1 MAEQEAKTLI
11 EWFETR
17 RGQTLKLNNKG
28 IDCVIE
34 SLKKQ
39 TGENIKT
46 EIRYGM
52 GYEYND
58 CYCPSCNQFICF
70 QPERD
75 KYSKRMI
82 YCFTCG
88 QKLNW
93 ES

>member
-1 MAEQEAKTLI
+1 MTEQEAKTLI

-58 CYCPSCNQFICF
+58 CYCLSCNQFICY
-70 QPERD
+70 QSERD
-75 KYSKRMI
+75 KYSKRMV

-93 ES
+93 

>member
-1 MAEQEAKTLI
+1 MTEQEAKTLI

-46 EIRYGM
+46 EI
-52 GYEYND
+52 NTA
-58 CYCPSCNQFICF
+58 N
-70 QPERD
+70 
-75 KYSKRMI
+75 
-82 YCFTCG
+82 TCAF
-88 QKLNW
+88 L
-93 ES
+93 